1 MRIDSWWVCSGVVPV
16 ARCERNVSVA
26 DTTMSVEHGRQMNDI
41 GGRLNPT
48 NGCDT
53 EGPLSLASYEDE
65 VVGPVR
71 YRGCEE
77 STGLITGITGGFTFA
92 LFLFSFSL
100 IAFSRLYSSQN
111 NMSS

>member
-41 GGRLNPT
+41 GGGLNPT

-53 EGPLSLASYEDE
+53 EVHSRWPRTKMRSLAPY
-65 VVGPVR
+65 V
-71 YRGCEE
+71 
-77 STGLITGITGGFTFA
+77 IGGA
-92 LFLFSFSL
+92 KKARVS
-100 IAFSRLYSSQN
+100 
-111 NMSS
+111 